1 MILEAPLRLKRV
13 QAQKTSTI
21 KTPNTEKQALPE
33 SQTTD
38 QRQIKERT
46 TWATT
51 KMRAI

>member
-1 MILEAPLRLKRV
+1 
-13 QAQKTSTI
+13 
-21 KTPNTEKQALPE
+21 LPE